1 MEQIT
6 YVGEHLLIG
15 NVGKFSVI
23 LAFVSAIL
31 SALFYVRSN
40 AKRKTEKKLGRL
52 FFVIHAIAVLAI
64 FLTLFLIIQNHY
76 FEYAYAYQHS
86 SLKLPL
92 RYMISCFWEG
102 QEGSFLLW
110 IVWNALLG
118 LVLIVTSKKWENGV
132 MAIIAIC
139 QVVLSAMLLGIE
151 MADIVNLIGLNVADF
166 YTLGSSPFELLRDK
180 MQAPIFERPDYLQN
194 IIDGTGLNPLLQNY
208 WMVIHP
214 PTLFLGFALTIV
226 PFAFAV
232 TSLFRG
238 DYRAWIKPALPWA
251 LLGGMIL
258 GAGIIMGGFWAYESL
273 SFGGYWAWD
282 PVENASLVPWLLLI
296 SGVHLMLI
304 KKVTNSST
312 IAAYVLVISSF
323 IMVLYATFLTRS
335 GVLGET
341 SVHSFTDLGLAGQL
355 MQFVVIF
362 IWLPIIAVTPNKL
375 RKYLAVPIVLL
386 IIALP
391 FAEVQSFYPL
401 LIFTLA
407 GIVWFALN
415 LNKKLDASA
424 SEDNIY
430 GREFWMFIGS
440 LILVLSAVQVTV
452 VTSIPVFNKIF
463 GSNFAAPTD
472 AIAHYNRF
480 QMPMAI
486 VLGLLMAVA
495 QFFRYKNTP
504 DKAKLLKEIL
514 ITFGIAVLLT
524 IGGVFL
530 FAISNFMLVVFML
543 AGIFVF
549 VGNSYY
555 LVRYVKRFKLSGS
568 SIAHIGFGFMLL
580 GVLVS
585 SAKKKVITADFDGQM
600 GNFDEAAR
608 KENMLLLKDQP
619 TRLGDFWVTYQG
631 DSVSGDDIYFKVNYK
646 SLDEK
651 EEFTLYPNTQIGEG
665 DNLMPNP
672 DTRHYLTYDVYT
684 HITSL
689 PKPNTDSI
697 DWKNT
702 KEFEVSVGDSIVTN
716 NGTVY
721 FTAVDR
727 TTGESLGLKNTVIAK
742 AILKIRRGNQI
753 IDAAPIFG
761 INDQT
766 FFSLR
771 EEVPEA
777 GLRFGFEVRPQG
789 EGDPKAM
796 LEISESNP
804 QPKFIVMKGIVFPY
818 INLLWF
824 GTILMVIGF
833 GIATYNRLELKKREV

>member
-1 MEQIT
+1 MAI
-6 YVGEHLLIG
+6 VA
-15 NVGKFSVI
+15 
-23 LAFVSAIL
+23 LA
-31 SALFYVRSN
+31 
-40 AKRKTEKKLGRL
+40 
-52 FFVIHAIAVLAI
+52 
-64 FLTLFLIIQNHY
+64 Q
-76 FEYAYAYQHS
+76 
-86 SLKLPL
+86 
-92 RYMISCFWEG
+92 
-102 QEGSFLLW
+102 
-110 IVWNALLG
+110 
-118 LVLIVTSKKWENGV
+118 LVL
-132 MAIIAIC
+132 C
-139 QVVLSAMLLGIE
+139 AMLLGIE
-151 MADIVNLIGLNVADF
+151 MADVLNVFGINLPDF
-166 YTLGSSPFELLRDK
+166 YKLGSSPFQLLRDK
-180 MQAPIFERPDYLQN
+180 MQAPIFERPDYLKN
-194 IIDGTGLNPLLQNY
+194 IVDGTGLNPLLQNY

-226 PFAFAV
+226 PFAFAI
-232 TSLFRG
+232 SALFKKE
-238 DYRAWIKPALPWA
+238 YRAWIKPALPWA
-251 LLGGMIL
+251 LLSGMVL

-296 SGVHLMLI
+296 SGIHLMLI

-312 IAAYVLVISSF
+312 IASFVLIISAF

-362 IWLPIIAVTPNKL
+362 IWLPILAVTPKKIRL
-375 RKYLAVPIVLL
+375 GISLPIVILILL
-386 IIALP
+386 LP
-391 FAEVQSFYPL
+391 FYEVQSFYPL
-401 LIFTLA
+401 LVLTIFGL
-407 GIVWFALN
+407 GWFTLN
-415 LNKKLDASA
+415 LNKTLDSNTN
-424 SEDNIY
+424 EDNIY

-440 LILVLSAVQVTV
+440 LILVLSAIQVTV

-463 GSNFAAPTD
+463 NSSFAAPAD

-486 VLGLLMAVA
+486 VIGLLMAIA

-504 DKAKLLKEIL
+504 DKSKLFKEIL
-514 ITFGIAVLLT
+514 WSLGLSVLLT

-530 FAISNFMLVVFML
+530 FKISNVMLFIFML
-543 AGIFVF
+543 ASIFVF
-549 VGNSYY
+549 VGNLHY
-555 LVRYVKRFKLSGS
+555 LIKYVKHIKLSGS

-585 SAKKKVITADFDGQM
+585 SAKKKVITADFDGNM
-600 GNFDEAAR
+600 GAFTEEAR
-608 KENMLLLKDQP
+608 KENILLHKGEP

-631 DSVSGDDIYFKVNYK
+631 DSIDGEDIYFKVHYK
-646 SLDEK
+646 AIDGN

-697 DWKNT
+697 DWKNN
-702 KEFEVSVGDSIVTN
+702 KEYIVSIGDSVVTN

-727 TTGESLGLKNTVIAK
+727 SSGESLGLKNTIIAK

-753 IDAAPIFG
+753 LDAAPIFG
-761 INDQT
+761 INDKT

-771 EEVPEA
+771 EDVPEA
-777 GLRFGFEVRPQG
+777 GLRFGFEVRPNGDG
-789 EGDPKAM
+789 EEPSAI
-796 LEISESNP
+796 LEIAESTP

-824 GTILMVIGF
+824 GTILMIIGF
-833 GIATYNRLELKKREV
+833 GIATYNRLELKRREV